1 MLSDSV
7 GVLKG
12 VGEVKRKAL
21 SSMGIDTV
29 GDLLFTVPRA
39 YEDRTKLFGI
49 AEAFSL
55 SYPVCIKATVG
66 TRPKKPFCRAED
78 MSPNAV
84 FLTTGTELS

>member
-55 SYPVCIKATVG
+55 PYPGMHKSHRRHKAEKGHSAGQKTCHQM
-66 TRPKKPFCRAED
+66 PY
-78 MSPNAV
+78 
-84 FLTTGTELS
+84 L

>member
-29 GDLLFTVPRA
+29 GDLLFTVPRS

-49 AEAFSL
+49 AE
-55 SYPVCIKATVG
+55 
-66 TRPKKPFCRAED
+66 PFEF
-78 MSPNAV
+78 V
-84 FLTTGTELS
+84 FKS